1 MAKRRVHLTFPGS
14 LANEPVLWQLS
25 QTYNLAFNIRQ
36 ADIAEGIG
44 WIMAELE
51 GDPQDVEEGIG
62 WLEGRGVIVA
72 PIEQDVFFP

>member
-1 MAKRRVHLTFPGS
+1 MHLSFPGS
-14 LANEPVLWQLS
+14 LVNEPVLWQLS
-25 QTYNLAFNIRQ
+25 RAYSLAFNIRQ

-51 GDPQDVEEGIG
+51 GDPQDLEDGIE

-72 PIEQDVFFP
+72 LIEQDVFFP